1 MDWRRADVLELISM
15 YRESECLWNP
25 SCAEYKDIKFRNN
38 TWKDFA
44 DHFDKD
50 VYEIKKKIKN
60 LRCMYNYER
69 KRIEKATKISDKNNI
84 EPRLYYYDEMTFLD
98 PVIVMRPVSLLEQSD
113 PLTEKRPKRLVN
125 SKALEPPKKIMR
137 FDYEESVEE
146 QLSPLRESTPTKIPS
161 DTSSS
166 PIDRHTSQITTASE
180 DSVELSKE
188 QTFCAMLCSELKLLN
203 SEDVYDNVTAEIFS
217 IVKNAKV
224 AERQI
229 IYQPEEDGKH
239 AIK

>member
-1 MDWRRADVLELISM
+1 MH
-15 YRESECLWNP
+15 
-25 SCAEYKDIKFRNN
+25 IKNS

-44 DHFDKD
+44 DHLNKD
-50 VYEIKKKIKN
+50 VDEVKKKIKN
-60 LRCMYNYER
+60 LRTSYVL
-69 KRIEKATKISDKNNI
+69 EKKKVDNSVGASGKSTY
-84 EPRLYYYDEMTFLD
+84 EPRLFYYDEMTFLD
-98 PVIVMRPVSLLEQSD
+98 PVIVLRILNITEKMGDPLYERSATRSLKTVVANPAQKSD